1 MSSSAVPV
9 GGPAVGSAGG
19 AVPVSTESTRRRL
32 SSRQAATVQR
42 LAEAALDELRDQGY
56 DGLTVRNV
64 ARRAGVAPATAYT
77 YFASREHLVTELFW
91 RRLAALPETP
101 VDRRRTPAARASAT
115 LGDLALLVADEPE
128 LAAACTVAMLATD
141 PDVRLL
147 RDRIGA
153 EMHRRLV
160 LALGEGADPAV
171 FRALELATFGA
182 LVEAGTGHLSY
193 EDLPALLSEVADLV
207 LRGRS

>member
-1 MSSSAVPV
+1 MSRSGGSVAGTLA
-9 GGPAVGSAGG
+9 GGP
-19 AVPVSTESTRRRL
+19 VPSSTESTRRQL
-32 SSRQAATVQR
+32 STRQAATVQR
-42 LAEAALDELRDQGY
+42 LAEAGLDEVREQGY

-91 RRLAALPETP
+91 RRLAALPETA
-101 VDRRRTPAARASAT
+101 VDRRRSASARATAT
-115 LGDLALLVADEPE
+115 LSDLALLVADEPQ

-160 LALGEGADPAV
+160 LALGEDTDHAV
-171 FRALELATFGA
+171 FHALELAIIGA

-193 EDLPALLSEVADLV
+193 EDLPALLSEVAELV
-207 LRGRS
+207 LGGLH

>member
-1 MSSSAVPV
+1 MPTSN
-9 GGPAVGSAGG
+9 
-19 AVPVSTESTRRRL
+19 ESTRRHL
-32 SSRQAATVQR
+32 STRQAATVQR
-42 LAEAALDELRDQGY
+42 LVEAGLDEVREQGY

-64 ARRAGVAPATAYT
+64 AKRAGVAPATAYT

-91 RRLAALPETP
+91 RRLAALPET
-101 VDRRRTPAARASAT
+101 VIDRRRNRAARAAAT

-160 LALGEGADPAV
+160 LALGEDTDPAV
-171 FRALELATFGA
+171 FHALELATFGA

-193 EDLPALLSEVADLV
+193 EDLPALLSEVSELV
-207 LRGRS
+207 LGGRS

>member
-1 MSSSAVPV
+1 MSSSAAPIWDPVP
-9 GGPAVGSAGG
+9 A
-19 AVPVSTESTRRRL
+19 STESTRRHL
-32 SSRQAATVQR
+32 SSRQAATVQK
-42 LAEAALDELRDQGY
+42 LAEAALDEVREQGY

-77 YFASREHLVTELFW
+77 YFASREHMVTELFW

-101 VDRRRTPAARASAT
+101 VDRRRPPAARAAAT

-128 LAAACTVAMLATD
+128 LAAACTVAMLASD

-160 LALGEGADPAV
+160 VALGEDTDPAV
-171 FRALELATFGA
+171 FQALELATSGA
-182 LVEAGTGHLSY
+182 LVNAGTGHLSY
-193 EDLPALLSEVADLV
+193 EDLPDLLAGVAGLV
-207 LRGRS
+207 LEQR